1 MNLLIIGSGPAG
13 MTAGIYASRAGL
25 RPLLLTGLQEGGLMV
40 NTTEIENYPG
50 FPEGISTYE
59 LAQSF
64 KKQALRF
71 GCHVKNQEVEEVD
84 LQDRPFLVT
93 TSEEDYRTEALLIAT
108 GASPRKLGLESEER
122 YTGRGVSYCAT
133 CDGFL
138 YRGEEIAI
146 VGGGDSALEEAL
158 FLSRFASKVYLIHR
172 RDTLRGSKILQDRIM
187 AQDTIQVLWDTV
199 VRDILPGEKNRLEGL
214 ILYHKKK
221 EEEYKLKVRGLF
233 VAVGYLPNS
242 QLFSPWLKVD
252 EGGYIVTDS
261 RYSTSIEGVFAA
273 GDVQDPYYRQVV
285 TACGSG
291 AAAALEVKR
300 YLLD

>member
-25 RPLLLTGLQEGGLMV
+25 RPLLLTGLNEGGLIV
-40 NTTEIENYPG
+40 NATEIENYPG
-50 FPEGISTYE
+50 FPEGISTYD

-64 KKQALRF
+64 KKQAQRF
-71 GCHVKNQEVEEVD
+71 GCHFKNQEVEEVD
-84 LQDRPFLVT
+84 LGDRPFLIT
-93 TSEEDYRTEALLIAT
+93 TSDKEYKTESLLIAT
-108 GASPRKLGLESEER
+108 GASPRRLGLEAEER

-133 CDGFL
+133 CDGFF
-138 YRGEEIAI
+138 YQGEEIAI

-199 VRDILPGEKNRLEGL
+199 VRDILPGENNRLGGL

-233 VAVGYLPNS
+233 VAVGYVPNS

-252 EGGYIVTDS
+252 EEGYIVTDS
-261 RYSTSIEGVFAA
+261 RYSTSVEGVFAA

-291 AAAALEVKR
+291 AAAALEVRR
-300 YLLD
+300 YLQD